1 MKFSIVTISKN
12 QGKFIEQNIKSVLK
26 QNYKNYEHIIVDCVS
41 NDETHKIIKKYKSN
55 KLKVII
61 KKDKGPAD
69 GLNKGFKIAKGDI
82 YYFLNA
88 DDYLLPNIFKRISAE
103 FKSDK
108 NIHLLISPGIIA
120 NAEGKI
126 ITKIFP
132 SLATVKAFVNG
143 ACTLFQQGIFF
154 TPNLFKKTN
163 GFNINNKTCWDAEI
177 YLNFLTKIKKKNYKR
192 INYDTAVFRLHE
204 FSISNLDNRKENE
217 KINKRLFK
225 IVYGKSKKK
234 TFKGFLKY
242 FILQAILDPK
252 HLYKKIYNKIKYLF
266 SSN

>member
-12 QGKFIEQNIKSVLK
+12 QGQFIEQNIKSVIA
-26 QNYKNYEHIIVDCVS
+26 QNYNEYEHIIIDSVS
-41 NDETHKIIKKYKSN
+41 NDNTHQILKKYKSN
-55 KLKVII
+55 NLKIVI

-103 FKSDK
+103 FKSNK
-108 NIHLLISPGIIA
+108 NIDLLISPGIIA
-120 NAEGKI
+120 NTDGKT

-132 SLATVKAFVNG
+132 SLATAKAFVNG

-192 INYDTAVFRLHE
+192 IDYDTAVFRLHE
-204 FSISNLDNRKENE
+204 SSISNLDNKKENE
-217 KINKRLFK
+217 KIDKRLFK
-225 IVYGKSKKK
+225 IVYGVSKKK
-234 TFKGFLKY
+234 TFKSFLKY

-252 HLYKKIYNKIKYLF
+252 HLYKKIYNKIK
-266 SSN
+266 SSILSN